1 MFGWGGA
8 EVCGPAE
15 LRRVVAGIGGGGGVH
30 WVRQL
35 LVELLLAL
43 VDVRQCRR
51 TLKTSAQ

>member
-8 EVCGPAE
+8 EVCRPAE

-30 WVRQL
+30 RVRQL

-43 VDVRQCRR
+43 VDVSQCWH
-51 TLKTSAQ
+51 TLKTSAK